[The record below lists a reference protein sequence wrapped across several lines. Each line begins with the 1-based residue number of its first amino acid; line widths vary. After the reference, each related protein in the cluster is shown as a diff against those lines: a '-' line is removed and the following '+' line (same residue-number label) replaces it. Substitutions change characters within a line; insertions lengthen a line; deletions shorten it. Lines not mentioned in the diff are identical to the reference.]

1 MCVVVVFVC
10 PDDDVGL
17 GRSCSRQHHHPDGRG
32 GVDLPQLHCGDG
44 GRECS
49 CFCPGY
55 PGERPPQTRVL
66 VPLPSALQVLKEMRV
81 LVWIFVM
88 QNLPEVAFLVYLM
101 YKVRPFL
108 GGWLDMVK
116 MNYVH

>member
-1 MCVVVVFVC
+1 MCLYVLMTTSDLAISAPDNTIILTVGVVWTCLSSTVGMVAVSALSFV
-10 PDDDVGL
+10 L
-17 GRSCSRQHHHPDGRG
+17 NI
-32 GVDLPQLHCGDG
+32 
-44 GRECS
+44 RENA
-49 CFCPGY
+49 
-55 PGERPPQTRVL
+55 PQTRML
-66 VPLPSALQVLKEMRV
+66 VPLLSALQVLKEMRV

-108 GGWLDMVK
+108 SGWLEMVK